1 MAPTLQDIS
10 HLVPMAPRTVASAA
24 IASDPPT
31 HQVPGSNDRGE
42 RFLPPTLFK
51 SVRRFLAKHTLP
63 SLIRSRP
70 ARYLLVF
77 GVPGVGK
84 TAGVLMS
91 ASELGWGVLVISAAE
106 LSGDTEGIASKRFRD
121 ALARAS
127 AISCR
132 HGYPVAVLI
141 DDMDLSIAGPDDGRT
156 EKTINSNLLMQD
168 IQWLADQ
175 PQMFTTCRGGPVPIL
190 FTGNDARFRPSLF
203 RDGRADRITYA
214 PTSDEQREIVTRLFR
229 PTTAGEA
236 WTVRAIARAY
246 SRKPVSF
253 FVALK
258 SDLDVARLDAALD
271 AGSGLDDLARIEAE
285 LAKTESLDGRL
296 LKRLAKARAAN
307 DACNHL

>member
-1 MAPTLQDIS
+1 MAAPVKDLS
-10 HLVPMAPRTVASAA
+10 RLVAMAPRPTALTTEP
-24 IASDPPT
+24 SDLRP
-31 HQVPGSNDRGE
+31 HQAPGSNDRGQ
-42 RFLPPTLFK
+42 RFLPPSLNRH
-51 SVRRFLAKHTLP
+51 VRRFLAKHTVP
-63 SLIRSRP
+63 SLIRRGQ
-70 ARYLLVF
+70 ARYLLIF

-84 TAGVLMS
+84 TAGFLMS
-91 ASELGWGVLVISAAE
+91 ASELGWGVLIVSASE
-106 LSGDTEGIASKRFRD
+106 LAGDTEGAASKAFRD
-121 ALARAS
+121 ALAAAA
-127 AISCR
+127 AISRR

-156 EKTINSNLLMQD
+156 EVTVNTNLLMQV

-175 PQMFTTCRGGPVPIL
+175 PQLYTTHLGGPVPVV

-203 RDGRADRITYA
+203 RDGRADRFTYA
-214 PTSDEQREIVTRLFR
+214 PTADEQREIITRLFQ
-229 PTTAGEA
+229 PATAGEA

-271 AGSGLDDLARIEAE
+271 TGGGLDDLARIEAE

-307 DACNHL
+307 DACTHL